1 MCLVND
7 NLIDWVKC
15 FLDKYSFELVHIEE
29 REYQRKE
36 GDASGTY
43 IYLVIRS
50 PLGMSYRFMT
60 MSGASK
66 QHQMSQ
72 IEEFVKDKFYED
84 SINAFHRKTQK
95 EINEIG

>member
-1 MCLVND
+1 MKNVSINA
-7 NLIDWVKC
+7 K
-15 FLDKYSFELVHIEE
+15 
-29 REYQRKE
+29 KE
-36 GDASGTY
+36 MPQEH